1 MNFEFNKVAG
11 AILGT
16 GLGVMAVSI
25 IAEFI
30 YTPEHPEE
38 PGYVIAVAGGEGGG
52 GAGAQGG
59 GGQPEVQP
67 IAVRLQNANVDE
79 GKSQSR
85 KCQACHTLG
94 KGEPH
99 KIGPNLWNVVG
110 SPIIHPEANFNYS
123 DAFKKK
129 GQEGFT
135 WTFEHLDE
143 FLTNPRQDIPGTAM
157 SFAGIKDPQQRADV
171 IAYLRTLSDNPLPLP
186 EPAAAAPAGGQ
197 SGNAAPAGSPDQA
210 AAPADGGSNPA
221 PAATTQPDQG
231 SAAPSDGGGN
241 AAPAGSQPDQG
252 AAAPA
257 AGGANPPPAAP
268 ESPVAGSQN

>member
-25 IAEFI
+25 IAEVI
-30 YTPEHPEE
+30 YTPEHPAK

-52 GAGAQGG
+52 A
-59 GGQPEVQP
+59 GGQAQPPEAPP

-79 GKSQSR
+79 GKSQSK

-94 KGEPH
+94 KGEPA

-129 GQEGFT
+129 GAEGFT
-135 WTFEHLDE
+135 WTFENLDN
-143 FLTNPRQDIPGTAM
+143 FITSPRKDIPGTAM
-157 SFAGIKDPQQRADV
+157 SFAGISDPQQRADV
-171 IAYLRTLSDNPLPLP
+171 IAYLRTLSDNPVPLP
-186 EPAAAAPAGGQ
+186 EPPAPAAAG
-197 SGNAAPAGSPDQA
+197 GNAAPAA
-210 AAPADGGSNPA
+210 
-221 PAATTQPDQG
+221 TQPDQG
-231 SAAPSDGGGN
+231 AAATSDGGGN
-241 AAPAGSQPDQG
+241 AAPAATQPDQG
-252 AAAPA
+252 TGS

-268 ESPVAGSQN
+268 ESPAAGSQN